1 MLPGD
6 PFGCHV
12 QFSMENT
19 MGLSALASFHFPSC
33 YGVHI
38 ASMVGN
44 GDLLHVSTR
53 ACDMVV
59 ESAHFGWRMVLYDH
73 ADP

>member
-1 MLPGD
+1 
-6 PFGCHV
+6 
-12 QFSMENT
+12 

-33 YGVHI
+33 YGVHN

-59 ESAHFGWRMVLYDH
+59 ERAHLGWRMVLYDH

>member
-1 MLPGD
+1 
-6 PFGCHV
+6 
-12 QFSMENT
+12 
-19 MGLSALASFHFPSC
+19 MGLSELASFHFPSC